1 MYEEISLKQCIQE
14 IMSALMF
21 LPITYFEMIRQ
32 KGIIFKQKCGRFF
45 EILTMD
51 RVSDF
56 IAQAFLMIPLS
67 IVIYSVCYITLEFKT
82 VRL

>member
-1 MYEEISLKQCIQE
+1 
-14 IMSALMF
+14 MF

-45 EILTMD
+45 EILKMEND
-51 RVSDF
+51 DDQDLVSDF
-56 IAQAFLMIPLS
+56 ISQAFLMILLS